1 MGTTGTHGVMTAL
14 ESLGMHGYHWRDS
27 RASANE
33 HANKSKLPDF
43 VVPLL
48 DKLGSN
54 VSFNE
59 CYKTVESFDFSQL
72 PSNVDYVSDSP
83 FTEMFLD
90 LYMQFPGAKVVLT
103 TRPSL
108 EWAKRR
114 KKVHKFTPVPVLRP
128 CGQSWMLEHYR
139 DQTLAAMLDAYHDLV
154 RCVVPPDNLLEIDLF
169 NGDANLT
176 LALSNFLKAAK

>member
-1 MGTTGTHGVMTAL
+1 MLHEYKPWKLRDGLPTSSRNLVISAGMGTTGTHGVMTAL
-14 ESLGMHGYHWRDS
+14 ENLGMHGYHWQNS

-103 TRPSL
+103 TRHQAQP
-108 EWAKRR
+108 
-114 KKVHKFTPVPVLRP
+114 
-128 CGQSWMLEHYR
+128 
-139 DQTLAAMLDAYHDLV
+139 
-154 RCVVPPDNLLEIDLF
+154 
-169 NGDANLT
+169 
-176 LALSNFLKAAK
+176 